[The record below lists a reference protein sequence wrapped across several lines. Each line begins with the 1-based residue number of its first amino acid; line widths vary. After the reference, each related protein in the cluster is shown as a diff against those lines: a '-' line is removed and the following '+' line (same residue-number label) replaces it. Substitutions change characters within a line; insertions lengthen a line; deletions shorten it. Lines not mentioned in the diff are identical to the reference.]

1 MTENKEGQ
9 NGAKGR
15 TFENEQLLGAT
26 FDHVDLSGSRFER
39 VDFGRSTFRSIDF
52 DGVDIRN
59 ASLSDV
65 RMRGVEL
72 RRVEIWGE
80 LYDVVV
86 NGVEVGALVE
96 AELTRL
102 HPERARLQ
110 PTDAAG
116 YRDAWTVIDELWSGT
131 VERARALEA
140 VDPALLHESVDGE
153 WSFIQTLRHLPM
165 ATSSWLSRGVQG
177 DPSPWHP
184 LELPWDEM
192 PATDGV
198 PHDRDARPTL
208 DEALELRHDRFERV
222 RTHLASLTDEELAG
236 SNEVPDTP
244 GWPPAGDLIPVRD
257 AFDTLLIEEWWHR
270 QFAERDLAALEG
282 RTRHTPASTTT
293 EEA

>member
-1 MTENKEGQ
+1 MTENETT
-9 NGAKGR
+9 GR
-15 TFENEQLLGAT
+15 AFRDEQLLGAT
-26 FDHVDLSGSRFER
+26 FEHVDLSGSRFER
-39 VDFGRSTFRSIDF
+39 VEFEQSTFRSVGLDH
-52 DGVDIRN
+52 VDIRN

-72 RRVEIWGE
+72 RHVEIWGE
-80 LYDVVV
+80 LDDVVV
-86 NGVEVGALVE
+86 NGVDVAPLIE

-102 HPERARLQ
+102 HPERARLH

-131 VERARALEA
+131 VERARALDA

-165 ATSSWLSRGVQG
+165 ATSSWLSRGVQR

-222 RTHLASLTDEELAG
+222 RTHLASLTDQELTG

-244 GWPPAGDLIPVRD
+244 GWPPPGELIPVRD
-257 AFDTLLIEEWWHR
+257 AFDTLLNEEWWHR
-270 QFAERDLAALEG
+270 QFAERDLAALEA
-282 RTRHTPASTTT
+282 RTRHTHVSTSL
-293 EEA
+293 EES